1 MSSKYFNQSFL
12 CDNKTKEVSNLT
24 ALSTVLDSSSQQLR
38 HKWCESLLYKLYII
52 HNEFENANCNVC
64 LKNLKIDNH
73 NNLVLVNVS
82 DNGKLSEKTR
92 TQTDARFVA
101 PELMKCNET
110 SKAGDVWAAGICI
123 YYIIN
128 SSFPWNIADKSDE
141 RFCAWAK
148 RGVFPGSSDDLFMRV
163 VKKILCVDSE
173 MRPCIKNVI
182 SLTYDTETDK
192 SVVGKFFFME
202 INSKKKL

>member
-1 MSSKYFNQSFL
+1 MSLKYKNQSFL

-24 ALSTVLDSSSQQLR
+24 ALTSVLDSTSQQLR

-52 HNEFENANCNVC
+52 HNEFENANFNVC
-64 LKNLKIDNH
+64 LENLKIDNH

-82 DNGKLSEKTR
+82 DNGKLSENTR

-128 SSFPWNIADKSDE
+128 SKFPWNIADKSDD
-141 RFCAWAK
+141 RFCAWAS
-148 RGVFPGSSDDLFMRV
+148 RGVFPGSEDDSFMRV
-163 VKKILCVDSE
+163 VKKMLCVDSK

-182 SLTYDTETDK
+182 SLTSDTGTDK
-192 SVVGKFFFME
+192 SVISKFYLL
-202 INSKKKL
+202 ILIRKK